1 MNSFRINININKIN
15 NNGMIQELDHWYGR
29 VAKQ

>member
-1 MNSFRINININKIN
+1 MNSLRNININKIN